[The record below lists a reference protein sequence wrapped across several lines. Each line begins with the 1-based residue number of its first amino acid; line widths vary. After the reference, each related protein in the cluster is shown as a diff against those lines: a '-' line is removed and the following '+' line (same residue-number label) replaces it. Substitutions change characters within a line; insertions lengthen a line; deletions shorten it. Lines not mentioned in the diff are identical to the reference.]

1 MLQLVNSNLKPVRQQ
16 QVYWQQPVAGLVA
29 TYAAIEAPAGAMQ
42 FPQQRQQQQL
52 SQQKQQQQL
61 KLRPLDPLHLSA
73 S

>member
-1 MLQLVNSNLKPVRQQ
+1 VT
-16 QVYWQQPVAGLVA
+16 

-61 KLRPLDPLHLSA
+61 KLRPLFIFTRPIAPILFLDAFQRVMPKTS
-73 S
+73 